1 MACILSGAE
10 GVGEGGML
18 HGPGTEFH
26 TMLLKVILLMEG
38 VCWLAFFSLLR
49 YRCLG
54 PKCVNTF
61 TGIHRKD
68 PVVME
73 PRNHI
78 FFCQS

>member
-38 VCWLAFFSLLR
+38 VCWLAFFLS
-49 YRCLG
+49 
-54 PKCVNTF
+54 
-61 TGIHRKD
+61 
-68 PVVME
+68 
-73 PRNHI
+73 
-78 FFCQS
+78 

>member
-38 VCWLAFFSLLR
+38 VCWLAFFFSLEVQVFGSQM
-49 YRCLG
+49 C
-54 PKCVNTF
+54 
-61 TGIHRKD
+61 
-68 PVVME
+68 
-73 PRNHI
+73 
-78 FFCQS
+78 